1 VFRRV
6 GKLLARPM
14 TASQLDPETLEAFA
28 ANLLVNVLQTI
39 GRGLRKS
46 MPVEVYFVDAAWAPE
61 SANGRPDSERSSVLV
76 GMRNVLLGCLNTPD
90 PVQLAVYR
98 EVYGPFEEGFREI
111 GGLVLSTE
119 VSAEPTEDLRPSPA
133 GLEDAMDG
141 FDPDA
146 DAASTEEA
154 ETDAFE
160 DLIATPPL
168 DDEPVDPE
176 DAGAEAAWAK
186 YEQGYAHPR
195 SEIENEYR
203 AQDAHE
209 AETGGVAL

>member
-1 VFRRV
+1 
-6 GKLLARPM
+6 
-14 TASQLDPETLEAFA
+14 
-28 ANLLVNVLQTI
+28 
-39 GRGLRKS
+39 
-46 MPVEVYFVDAAWAPE
+46 
-61 SANGRPDSERSSVLV
+61 
-76 GMRNVLLGCLNTPD
+76 MRNVLLGCLSAPD

-98 EVYGPFEEGFREI
+98 EVYGPFEGGFRDI
-111 GGLVLSTE
+111 GGLVLSAE
-119 VSAEPTEDLRPSPA
+119 AMAEPTEDLRPSPS

-146 DAASTEEA
+146 DATPPTEEA

-160 DLIATPPL
+160 DLITTPPL

-195 SEIENEYR
+195 SDIENEYR
-203 AQDAHE
+203 AQDARE